1 MFFMHFNFL
10 KLMNEMVKAVNIVST
25 TLVSYLF
32 KKANSTFSL
41 NRILLLMLLFVTL
54 KYNVYDFTF
63 ELKKVRYQGFRNKSL
78 KFVFQTIP

>member
-25 TLVSYLF
+25 TLASYLF

-63 ELKKVRYQGFRNKSL
+63 ELKKVPRISQ
-78 KFVFQTIP
+78 

>member
-1 MFFMHFNFL
+1 MHLNFL

-41 NRILLLMLLFVTL
+41 NSILLLMLLLVTL

-63 ELKKVRYQGFRNKSL
+63 ELKKVPRISQ
-78 KFVFQTIP
+78 